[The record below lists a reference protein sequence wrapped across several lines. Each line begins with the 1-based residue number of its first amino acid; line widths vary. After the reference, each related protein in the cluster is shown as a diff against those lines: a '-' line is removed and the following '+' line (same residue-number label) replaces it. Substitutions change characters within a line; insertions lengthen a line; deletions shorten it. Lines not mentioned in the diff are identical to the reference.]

1 MGERPIAV
9 VVDESKPFLT
19 YLTKLLNRMN
29 LEVLPVNSAREAL
42 ELARV
47 TRPHLVTM
55 DMVMPDMDGLEALRA
70 IRADE
75 ELADLPVI
83 MISSFQE
90 KRWQWE
96 ALSLGCIDV
105 LEKPVDLRRL
115 HKAIQRCNLYPGGR
129 RRYLRAPFDKTIGL
143 HHDGRHIEVSS
154 SNLSER
160 GIFLHLGEQLP
171 KGTHV
176 DIDLP
181 LSSDATLRVGGSVIF
196 SAIEDPGAPTI
207 WSGTAIK
214 FDRLTL
220 QHLEIISSLV
230 AELLIGDILAE
241 QTEPVVSP
249 NR

>member
-29 LEVLPVNSAREAL
+29 LEVLPVNNAREAL

-55 DMVMPDMDGLEALRA
+55 DMVMPDMDGLEALRV
-70 IRADE
+70 IRADQ

-143 HHDGRHIEVSS
+143 YHDGRHLEVSS

-160 GIFLHLGEQLP
+160 GIFLHLGESLP
-171 KGTHV
+171 KGAHV

-196 SAIEDPGAPTI
+196 SAIEDPGAKTI
-207 WSGTAIK
+207 SSGTAIK

-220 QHLEIISSLV
+220 QHLEIISTLV